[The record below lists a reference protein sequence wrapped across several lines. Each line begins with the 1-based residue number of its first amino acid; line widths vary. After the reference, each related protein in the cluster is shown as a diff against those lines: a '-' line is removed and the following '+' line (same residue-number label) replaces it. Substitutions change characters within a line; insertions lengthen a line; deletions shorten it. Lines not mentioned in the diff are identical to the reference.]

1 MLKEV
6 KMKLEKYQ
14 LELVDYLKET
24 PGNIFVIMDMGMGKT
39 IGTLSYIGNMKSVLI
54 VAPPTVVKNAWEQ
67 DTIKLGLDG
76 FSNIRESGVI
86 TGRDIID
93 YYHLKKVF
101 KILPNYNLVVFD
113 EVTYCKSPSSDI
125 WKACNSIRANRK
137 IGLTATPIHT
147 NLANAFGLIKL
158 FHKDRIKSYTSFVSY
173 FYNQVNPD
181 RRSSTLERKFFRY
194 LGVNGEY
201 RYARYGWENELAE
214 YFKPCFVRLKN
225 KCNINYHIKQL
236 EPTSEMM
243 IKKREIVDC
252 ESSSYARS
260 EIFRLAA
267 EDGIKLNC
275 LKELLD
281 RIKGKTVVFISRTFT
296 VNLMKHHIP
305 YIPLLTANTSF
316 KDRQELINNF
326 ENSDNTNEVL
336 IASVKCLSH
345 GINLN
350 AANTAIFF
358 DMAPDYETFDQAVN
372 RIHRRGKTNDVHII
386 QLVCFREERDRFK
399 YYIDRNLEKFYTSA
413 NEN

>member
-1 MLKEV
+1 MELAY
-6 KMKLEKYQ
+6 YQ
-14 LELVDYLKET
+14 KELVEYLSNTK
-24 PGNIFVIMDMGMGKT
+24 GNIFVIMDMGMGKT
-39 IGTLSYIGNMKSVLI
+39 IGTLSYIGNKDNVLI
-54 VAPPTVVKNAWEQ
+54 VAPPTVVNNAWEQ
-67 DTIKLGLDG
+67 DTIKLGLDS
-76 FSNIRESGVI
+76 FSNIRDTGTI

-93 YYHLKKVF
+93 YYHLKKVY
-101 KILPNYNLVVFD
+101 KKLPKYDLVVFD

-125 WKACNSIRANRK
+125 WKACNSIIANRK

-158 FHKDRIKSYTSFVSY
+158 FHSDRVKSYSSFVSY

-225 KCNINYHIKQL
+225 KSNINYHIKQL
-236 EPTSEMM
+236 EPTKEM
-243 IKKREIVDC
+243 IVKRMEIIDC

-267 EDGIKLNC
+267 ENGVKLEC
-275 LKELLD
+275 LKDMLA
-281 RIKGKTVVFISRTFT
+281 RVRGKTVVFISRTFT
-296 VNLMKHHIP
+296 VNLIKDTFPSLPI
-305 YIPLLTANTSF
+305 ITADTSF
-316 KDRQELINNF
+316 KDRQELIRNF
-326 ENSDNTNEVL
+326 ENSNDTNEIL

-350 AANTAIFF
+350 SASTAIFF

-372 RIHRRGKTNDVHII
+372 RIHRKGKTDDVDIV
-386 QLVCFREERDRFK
+386 QLVCFREEKDRFN
-399 YYIDRNLEKFYTSA
+399 YYMERNLEEFYDRASC
-413 NEN
+413 

>member
-1 MLKEV
+1 MELA
-6 KMKLEKYQ
+6 KYQ
-14 LELVDYLKET
+14 KELVEYLSHN

-39 IGTLSYIGNMKSVLI
+39 IGTLSYIGNKDNVLI
-54 VAPPTVVKNAWEQ
+54 VAPPTVVNNAWEQ
-67 DTIKLGLDG
+67 DTLKLGLDS
-76 FSNIRESGVI
+76 FSNIRETGAI

-101 KILPNYNLVVFD
+101 KKLPDYDLVVFD
-113 EVTYCKSPSSDI
+113 EVTYCKSQSSDI

-158 FHKDRIKSYTSFVSY
+158 FHADRVKSYSSFVSY

-181 RRSSTLERKFFRY
+181 KRSSTLERKFFRY

-225 KCNINYHIKQL
+225 KSNINYHIKQL
-236 EPTSEMM
+236 EPTKEM
-243 IKKREIVDC
+243 IVKRREIIDC

-267 EDGIKLNC
+267 EDGVKLEC
-275 LKELLD
+275 LKDMLT
-281 RIKGKTVVFISRTFT
+281 RVRGKTVVFISRTFT
-296 VNLMKHHIP
+296 VNLIKHAL
-305 YIPLLTANTSF
+305 PLFTIITADTSF
-316 KDRQELINNF
+316 KDRQELIRNF
-326 ENSDNTNEVL
+326 ENSNDTNEIL

-350 AANTAIFF
+350 SASTAIFF

-372 RIHRRGKTNDVHII
+372 RIHRKGKTDDVDIV
-386 QLVCFREERDRFK
+386 QLVCFREEKDRFK
-399 YYIDRNLEKFYTSA
+399 YYMERNLEEFYDRASC
-413 NEN
+413 

>member
-1 MLKEV
+1 MELAQ
-6 KMKLEKYQ
+6 YQ
-14 LELVDYLKET
+14 KELVEYLSHT
-24 PGNIFVIMDMGMGKT
+24 PGNIFVIIDMGMGKT
-39 IGTLSYIGNMKSVLI
+39 IGTLSYIGNRNNVLI

-67 DTIKLGLDG
+67 DTVKLDLDS
-76 FSNIRESGVI
+76 FSNIRETGAI

-101 KILPNYNLVVFD
+101 KKLPRYDLVVFD

-125 WKACNSIRANRK
+125 WKACNNIRANRK

-158 FHKDRIKSYTSFVSY
+158 FHVDRVKSYSSFVSY

-225 KCNINYHIKQL
+225 KSNINYHIKQL
-236 EPTSEMM
+236 EPTKEMI
-243 IKKREIVDC
+243 IKRREIIDC

-267 EDGIKLNC
+267 EDGVKLEC
-275 LKELLD
+275 LKGMLE
-281 RIKGKTVVFISRTFT
+281 RVKGKKVVFISRTFT
-296 VNLMKHHIP
+296 VNLIKHAFPSLPI
-305 YIPLLTANTSF
+305 LTANTTF
-316 KDRQELINNF
+316 ENRQELIRNF
-326 ENSDNTNEVL
+326 ENSTNGNEIL

-350 AANTAIFF
+350 AASTAIFF

-372 RIHRRGKTNDVHII
+372 RIHRKGKTDDVHIV
-386 QLVCFREERDRFK
+386 QLVCFREEKDRFS
-399 YYIDRNLEKFYTSA
+399 YYMERNLKEFYDRASC
-413 NEN
+413 